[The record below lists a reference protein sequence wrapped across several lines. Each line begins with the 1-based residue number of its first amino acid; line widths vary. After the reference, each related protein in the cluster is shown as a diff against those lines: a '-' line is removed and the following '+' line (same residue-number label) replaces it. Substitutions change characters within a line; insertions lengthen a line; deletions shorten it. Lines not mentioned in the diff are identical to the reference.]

1 MDALSLDV
9 ANAFG
14 TVRLDKAL
22 AALRK
27 HLLAGSR
34 SSTSRELCWCTR
46 LSVAWGTA
54 RLDCC
59 EVTR

>member
-1 MDALSLDV
+1 MDTLLLDV

-27 HLLAGSR
+27 HRPELVRWFTIRHDSRILLARRRGVLRNWS
-34 SSTSRELCWCTR
+34 
-46 LSVAWGTA
+46 AA
-54 RLDCC
+54 R
-59 EVTR
+59 